1 MDYKNKYLK
10 YKNKYLEI
18 KNQNS
23 DINQFGSG
31 RQSHKLLDPRIYQYI
46 GTYETKEE
54 REERERANT
63 EPVKGYKIWNSIDEI
78 IKFNYSID
86 TTDKARIEFI
96 DIIFKNLNELF
107 GISFFFIEEA
117 DSELFYIDAR
127 GDGNCFLNSLY
138 IYTFMTGKNDR
149 INYLYTMSGIRE
161 SNPVNFDDFKQSM
174 LFLSDTILDSK
185 IDEWGEDTVEQQKLE
200 TRDPNTPSTQTF
212 GQLYAN
218 NFNTRIMVIQIDS
231 RYKFVNISA
240 RFKPETPNVETDNLV
255 IIQKENIHFGLLVPS
270 KNDFELRKQLFDY
283 LNTHL
288 QNFRR

>member
-18 KNQNS
+18 KNQNL

-31 RQSHKLLDPRIYQYI
+31 KQSHRLLDPRIYKYI

-54 REERERANT
+54 RETRERANT
-63 EPVKGYKIWNSIDEI
+63 EPVDGYKIWNSIYEI
-78 IKFNYSID
+78 IRFNYGIHKID
-86 TTDKARIEFI
+86 KERIKFI
-96 DIIFKNLNELF
+96 DLIFNNLNELF
-107 GISFFFIEEA
+107 GISFFLIEENG
-117 DSELFYIDAR
+117 SELFYIDAR

-138 IYTFMTGKNDR
+138 IYTFMTGKTDI
-149 INYLYTMSGIRE
+149 INTLYSMSGIRE
-161 SNPVNFDDFKQSM
+161 SNLVNFDDFKQSM
-174 LFLSDTILDSK
+174 LFLSDSILDSK
-185 IDEWGEDTVEQQKLE
+185 IDELGEEFVDEQKRE
-200 TRDPNTPSTQTF
+200 IRHPDIPSTQTF
-212 GQLYAN
+212 GQLYTD

-240 RFKPETPNVETDNLV
+240 RFEPETPNDETDNLV

-270 KNDFELRKQLFDY
+270 KNDFRLRKLLFDY

-288 QNFRR
+288 KNFRR